1 MTYDRDRDVDV
12 YERDDTY
19 VEREGTGIGT
29 ILGIILAV
37 VVVLAIVWFFFLGG
51 MNNGTTA
58 PDQNL
63 DNNVNIEQP
72 VNPGQQPPVEGEQP
86 PADGEQPLY

>member
-1 MTYDRDRDVDV
+1 MTYDRDVDV
-12 YERDDTY
+12 YDEGDDTY

-29 ILGIILAV
+29 IIGIILAV

-51 MNNGTTA
+51 MNTGTNTA

-63 DNNVNIEQP
+63 DNQINVEQP
-72 VNPGQQPPVEGEQP
+72 GGQPPANQP
-86 PADGEQPLY
+86 PADDTVPQPQY

>member
-1 MTYDRDRDVDV
+1 MTYDRDVDV
-12 YERDDTY
+12 YESDETY

-51 MNNGTTA
+51 MNPGTNTA

-63 DNNVNIEQP
+63 NNDITV
-72 VNPGQQPPVEGEQP
+72 QQPADQPPAEQP
-86 PADGEQPLY
+86 PADQPLY

>member
-1 MTYDRDRDVDV
+1 MTYDRDVDV

-19 VEREGTGIGT
+19 VEREGTGVGT
-29 ILGIILAV
+29 IIGIILAV

-51 MNNGTTA
+51 MNSGTNTTA

-63 DNNVNIEQP
+63 DNNVTIEQP
-72 VNPGQQPPVEGEQP
+72 AP
-86 PADGEQPLY
+86 

>member
-12 YERDDTY
+12 YEGDDTY

-51 MNNGTTA
+51 LNNGTTNTA

-63 DNNVNIEQP
+63 DNNVTIEQP
-72 VNPGQQPPVEGEQP
+72 VEPVPPGEQP
-86 PADGEQPLY
+86 PADGGQPLN